1 MTAITVTTTATTP
14 TAATTPTP
22 TTPRRRISA
31 LSAVSAAYSLSWIA
45 ALSVGPGNV
54 SPTAGGREVVSAYG
68 GQAVGGAAQYL
79 LSEGLPA
86 VGLAVV
92 GLALA
97 GAARRAGLLRAAR
110 TTAAAAVTAAVI
122 SAVQCLLGVFLVL
135 SSVPRGA
142 TGEAHLLF
150 ELVNR
155 MDGVKMLV
163 LAALALSGAALA
175 RSGVA
180 AGWLRHPAYALALTI
195 AGSGIGYLLLIGG
208 FTSLAYLS
216 LPLLMLWV
224 TGTGISLSR
233 KAR

>member
-1 MTAITVTTTATTP
+1 MTTINLPTP
-14 TAATTPTP
+14 AATTGTADRPRHRPT
-22 TTPRRRISA
+22 A
-31 LSAVSAAYSLSWIA
+31 LAVVGVAYSLSWIA
-45 ALSVGPGNV
+45 ALSVGPGNI
-54 SPTAGGREVVSAYG
+54 SATADGQQIAAAYG
-68 GQAVGGAAQYL
+68 AQKVGATAQYL

-86 VGLAVV
+86 LGLALV

-97 GAARRAGLLRAAR
+97 QAARQAGLLRAAR
-110 TTAAAAVTAAVI
+110 TTAVAAVSAAAI
-122 SAVQCLLGVFLVL
+122 STVQCVLGLVLVL

-163 LAALALSGAALA
+163 LAVLALAGASLS

-180 AGWLRHPAYALALTI
+180 PTWLRLPGYALALTI
-195 AGSGIGYLLLIGG
+195 AGSGIGYLLLLGG
-208 FTSLAYLS
+208 LTSLAYLS

-224 TGTGISLSR
+224 TSTGISLPR

>member
-1 MTAITVTTTATTP
+1 MTTITSTPATP
-14 TAATTPTP
+14 TAPAAAAPG
-22 TTPRRRISA
+22 RRLSA
-31 LSAVSAAYSLSWIA
+31 LAAVSAAYSLSWVA

-54 SPTAGGREVVSAYG
+54 SATADGHEVVTAYG
-68 GQAVGGAAQYL
+68 GQAVGGTAQYL

-110 TTAAAAVTAAVI
+110 TTAAAALTAAAI

-135 SSVPRGA
+135 SSAPRGA

-163 LAALALSGAALA
+163 LAALALGGAALA

-180 AGWLRHPAYALALTI
+180 AGWLRLPAYALALTI
-195 AGSGIGYLLLIGG
+195 AGSGIGYLLLLGG

>member
-1 MTAITVTTTATTP
+1 MTTIDVPVPAAGTVPAVRP
-14 TAATTPTP
+14 H
-22 TTPRRRISA
+22 RRPSA
-31 LSAVSAAYSLSWIA
+31 PAVVGVAYSLSWVA

-54 SPTAGGREVVSAYG
+54 SATADGHQVVAAYAGQTAGAT
-68 GQAVGGAAQYL
+68 AQYL

-110 TTAAAAVTAAVI
+110 TTALAAVAAAAI

-135 SSVPRGA
+135 SAVPSGA

-163 LAALALSGAALA
+163 LAVLALAGASLS

-180 AGWLRHPAYALALTI
+180 ARWLRHPGYALAVTI
-195 AGSGIGYLLLIGG
+195 AGSGIGYLLLLGG

>member
-1 MTAITVTTTATTP
+1 MTAITTTAAASAP
-14 TAATTPTP
+14 VTAS
-22 TTPRRRISA
+22 RHRVSV

-54 SPTAGGREVVSAYG
+54 SATAGGHEVVAAYS
-68 GQAVGGAAQYL
+68 GQAVGGTAQYL

-97 GAARRAGLLRAAR
+97 GAARRAGLLRTAR
-110 TTAAAAVTAAVI
+110 TTAASAVAAAVI

-163 LAALALSGAALA
+163 LAALALCGAALA

-180 AGWLRHPAYALALTI
+180 AGWLRYPAYALALTI
-195 AGSGIGYLLLIGG
+195 AGSGIGYLLLLSG

>member
-1 MTAITVTTTATTP
+1 MTTITSTP
-14 TAATTPTP
+14 AATTAAPNS
-22 TTPRRRISA
+22 RLSA
-31 LSAVSAAYSLSWIA
+31 LAAVSAAYSLSWIA

-54 SPTAGGREVVSAYG
+54 SATAGGHQVVAAYT
-68 GQAVGGAAQYL
+68 GQAVGGTAQYL
-79 LSEGLPA
+79 FSEGLPA

-97 GAARRAGLLRAAR
+97 GAARRAGLLRTAR
-110 TTAAAAVTAAVI
+110 TTAVAAVAAAAI
-122 SAVQCLLGVFLVL
+122 SAVQCLLGVFLML

-180 AGWLRHPAYALALTI
+180 AGWLRYPAYALALTI
-195 AGSGIGYLLLIGG
+195 AGSGIGYLLLLGS